1 VTRGAVAHVQIN
13 DVPLDI
19 QLPPHHMSMLGGGGS
34 IPEDG
39 VDPDADLEQETENTG
54 GEVEFEE
61 EAGRAEDARRFGWW
75 LPRMLPWKG
84 LLLLEDAGPGTGAE
98 MIVRMNSGRV
108 SGGGSGS
115 GGGAA
120 GEEEGLADEDMFRKF
135 LSYVHPTV
143 S

>member
-1 VTRGAVAHVQIN
+1 MTRGTVAHVQIN

-19 QLPPHHMSMLGGGGS
+19 QLPPHHTSMLGGGGGV
-34 IPEDG
+34 PEDG
-39 VDPDADLEQETENTG
+39 VDPDSEVEQGPGSAG
-54 GEVEFEE
+54 GEDEFED

-75 LPRMLPWKG
+75 LPRLLPWKG

-98 MIVRMNSGRV
+98 MIVRMHSGRV
-108 SGGGSGS
+108 GNGGG
-115 GGGAA
+115 GGG
-120 GEEEGLADEDMFRKF
+120 EEDALADEDMFRKF